1 MPTLSVD
8 GDTSVV
14 MSTMV
19 NVSVPFTVASAAN
32 VAVIV
37 AEPAAAGATYVAVA
51 GVVGGVTGVSVPP
64 PLRLQVTAE
73 LFAFDTAAVSVR
85 VWVG

>member
-1 MPTLSVD
+1 
-8 GDTSVV
+8 
-14 MSTMV
+14 MV
-19 NVSVPFTVASAAN
+19 NVSEPFTEVSAVN

-37 AEPAAAGATYVAVA
+37 AEPVVAGATYVAVA

-73 LFAFDTAAVSVR
+73 VFAFDTAAVSVR
-85 VWVG
+85 DWVG